1 MAAPNAAP
9 PPRRVKPA
17 LQRTVEL
24 WLFRSRW
31 LVAPFYFGLALALAV
46 LLVVF
51 FREVWDEIIGL
62 RDITPSRAIVM
73 ALSLIDL
80 SLVGNLLVI
89 VIFSGYEN
97 FVAKIHTGDS
107 EERPAWMGLIDFS
120 GLKMK
125 MMGSIVAISAV
136 ALLQAFVKL
145 GEGEHI
151 PTVEIAWL
159 VGVHLTFV
167 VSGLLLAIMDYV
179 AVKTEEL

>member
-1 MAAPNAAP
+1 MHDQNP
-9 PPRRVKPA
+9 PPPSRRDKA
-17 LQRTVEL
+17 LGQRTLEL

-31 LVAPFYFGLALALAV
+31 LLAPFYVGLTFTLAV

-51 FREVWDEIIGL
+51 FKELWHELVAISE
-62 RDITPSRAIVM
+62 ITPARAIVL
-73 ALSLIDL
+73 ALSMIDL

-97 FVAKIHTGDS
+97 FVAKLHTGDS
-107 EERPAWMGLIDFS
+107 GERPEWMGLIDFS

-136 ALLQAFVKL
+136 ALLQAFVEL

-151 PTVEIAWL
+151 PNTEVAWL

-167 VSGLLLAIMDYV
+167 VSGLLLALMDYV